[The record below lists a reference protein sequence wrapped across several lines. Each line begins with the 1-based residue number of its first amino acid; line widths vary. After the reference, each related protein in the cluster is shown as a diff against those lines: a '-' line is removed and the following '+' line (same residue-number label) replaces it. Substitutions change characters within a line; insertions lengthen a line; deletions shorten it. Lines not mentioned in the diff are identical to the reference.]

1 MNKKEGECTLNK
13 EAQVQKM
20 TDMMAKFVGY
30 TGKKL
35 PDDVIAKLEELRAK
49 ETDALP
55 KVIYD
60 TMFRNQELAV
70 KLDRPSC
77 QDTGV
82 LQFWLKCGT
91 GFPLINEL
99 EGLLKEAVIKATKE
113 TPLRHNSVE
122 TFDEYNTGKNVGKGT
137 PTVWWDIVPNWDG
150 CEIYTYMAGGGCTL
164 PGNATV
170 LMPGE
175 GYEGVTKFVLDRMTS
190 YGLNACPPL
199 LVGVGVATSVETAAL
214 LSKKALMRPIGSH
227 SENERAA
234 KMEKLL
240 EDGINAIGIGPQGMG
255 GKYTVMGVNI
265 ENTAR
270 HPSAI
275 GVAVNVGC
283 WSHRRGHIVF
293 DKDLNYTITSH
304 SGCVL

>member
-1 MNKKEGECTLNK
+1 MNK
-13 EAQVQKM
+13 EAMVQKM
-20 TDMMAKFVGY
+20 TDMMAKFVGF

-35 PDDVIAKLEELRAK
+35 PDDVIAKLEELREK
-49 ETDALP
+49 EDSPLA

-82 LQFWLKCGT
+82 LQFWVKCGT

-99 EGLLKEAVIKATKE
+99 EGLLKDAVVQATFA

-255 GKYTVMGVNI
+255 GKYTVMGVHI

-283 WSHRRGHIVF
+283 WSHRRGHIIF

>member
-1 MNKKEGECTLNK
+1 MMEPTPVDVVVISGQSNAVGCTHSNCITRSMGSSK
-13 EAQVQKM
+13 YQ
-20 TDMMAKFVGY
+20 
-30 TGKKL
+30 
-35 PDDVIAKLEELRAK
+35 
-49 ETDALP
+49 
-55 KVIYD
+55 
-60 TMFRNQELAV
+60 
-70 KLDRPSC
+70 
-77 QDTGV
+77 
-82 LQFWLKCGT
+82 
-91 GFPLINEL
+91 
-99 EGLLKEAVIKATKE
+99 
-113 TPLRHNSVE
+113 
-122 TFDEYNTGKNVGKGT
+122 
-137 PTVWWDIVPNWDG
+137 
-150 CEIYTYMAGGGCTL
+150 TYMRGFDDIKIA
-164 PGNATV
+164 
-170 LMPGE
+170 
-175 GYEGVTKFVLDRMTS
+175 YLDRMTS

>member
-1 MNKKEGECTLNK
+1 MSN
-13 EAQVQKM
+13 EAMVKTM
-20 TDMMAKFVGY
+20 TDKMAAFIGY
-30 TGKKL
+30 TAKKL
-35 PDDVIAKLEELRAK
+35 PDDVTAKLKELSEKEDSPLAK
-49 ETDALP
+49 T
-55 KVIYD
+55 IYE
-60 TMFRNQELAV
+60 TMFRNQELAE

-82 LQFWLKCGT
+82 LQFWVKCGT

-99 EGLLKEAVIKATKE
+99 EPLLKEAVVKATFDA
-113 TPLRHNSVE
+113 PLRHNSVE

-137 PTVWWDIVPNWDG
+137 PTVWWEIVPNSDE

-164 PGNATV
+164 PGHAMV

-175 GYEGVTKFVLDRMTS
+175 GYEGVAKFVLDRMTS

-214 LSKKALMRPIGSH
+214 LSKKALFRPIGSH
-227 SENERAA
+227 NENERAA

-255 GKYTVMGVNI
+255 GKYTVLGVNI

-270 HPSAI
+270 HPSTI

-283 WSHRRGHIVF
+283 WSHRRGHLIF
-293 DKDLNYTITSH
+293 DKDLNCKVLSH
-304 SGCVL
+304 SGVTL